1 MNMDIEFWKFLKL
14 SKHLGLNKVLLHS
27 ECVQGFC
34 FATRFSIFLRKWNEI
49 AKRRYVKTIV
59 VFVVECQDLTWK
71 YLQHWMLD
79 PRFLDPDPGQKL
91 VNGFVL
97 II

>member
-1 MNMDIEFWKFLKL
+1 MDIEFWKFLKL

-34 FATRFSIFLRKWNEI
+34 FATRFSILLRKWNEI

-59 VFVVECQDLTWK
+59 VFMVECQDLTWK

-79 PRFLDPDPGQKL
+79 PGFLDPDPGQEL